1 MLVGMTIMEDKEEI
15 MMEATMEVAEMIMV
29 VVTIERGDY
38 EGD

>member
-1 MLVGMTIMEDKEEI
+1 MEDKEEI